1 MTTPDARRTAG
12 DGEGNDAS
20 AAATAPRHDAS
31 LVELLDRVLERGVVL
46 HGDIQISVADVAL
59 VRLSV
64 SLLLAAE
71 DTARDAQRSDAGG
84 PW

>member
-1 MTTPDARRTAG
+1 MTIPDTGSTAAE
-12 DGEGNDAS
+12 GERSDAS
-20 AAATAPRHDAS
+20 APATAAHHDAS

-71 DTARDAQRSDAGG
+71 DTARNAQRSGAGG
-84 PW
+84 PG

>member
-1 MTTPDARRTAG
+1 MTMPDDAGTTAVG
-12 DGEGNDAS
+12 GHRGTAS
-20 AAATAPRHDAS
+20 SAPAPRSETS

-71 DTARDAQRSDAGG
+71 DTARDTARSDAGG

>member
-1 MTTPDARRTAG
+1 MTIPDTGSTAA
-12 DGEGNDAS
+12 DGERSGAS
-20 AAATAPRHDAS
+20 APATAPRHDAS

-71 DTARDAQRSDAGG
+71 DTARNARRSDAGG
-84 PW
+84 PG

>member
-1 MTTPDARRTAG
+1 MTTPGASTGTAAGQRSGTASTSPAQRG
-12 DGEGNDAS
+12 D
-20 AAATAPRHDAS
+20 TS

-71 DTARDAQRSDAGG
+71 GTARDTQGSGAGG
-84 PW
+84 PA